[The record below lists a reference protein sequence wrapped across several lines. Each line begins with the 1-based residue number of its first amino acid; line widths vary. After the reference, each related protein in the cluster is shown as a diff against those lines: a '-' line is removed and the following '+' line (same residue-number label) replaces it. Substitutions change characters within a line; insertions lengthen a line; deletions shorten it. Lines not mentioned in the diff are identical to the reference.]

1 MIAFANRMMMNV
13 YYNFVLL
20 ADEGVQQSERMIS
33 FLKLIIGFAPI
44 VWALDLVGLWFN
56 DNKEFVVGFVVI
68 VIFNGWYGV
77 KKHRKLGTLDYKE
90 FLRRTMETL
99 TYVIL
104 TYWVLYIM
112 NKIAGENLITESF
125 GKVIQ
130 VSTLFYPAS
139 KFFKSLFVVSDGK
152 HPPQW
157 VMEKMYNFEK
167 NGDLKKFL
175 NTDNEN
181 NNNQ

>member
-20 ADEGVQQSERMIS
+20 SDEGVQQSERMIS

-44 VWALDLVGLWFN
+44 VWALDLMGLWFN
-56 DNKEFVVGFVVI
+56 DNKEFIIGFVVI
-68 VIFNGWYGV
+68 VIINAWYGI
-77 KKHRKLGTLDYKE
+77 KKHKKLGTLDYKE
-90 FLRRTMETL
+90 FLIRTMEMIS
-99 TYVIL
+99 YAIL
-104 TYWVLYIM
+104 TYIVLYIM
-112 NKIAGENLITESF
+112 NRIAGENLITESF
-125 GKVIQ
+125 GNVIQ

-139 KFFKSLFVVSDGK
+139 KFFKSLFVVSDGN

-175 NTDNEN
+175 NTESEKKD
-181 NNNQ
+181 